1 MTILETLFYFAGVMA
16 SLYLVIG
23 VFLAIKLHQPKMI
36 YLWFV
41 LLLGSGVQ

>member
-1 MTILETLFYFAGVMA
+1 MTALETLMYFAGVIV

-36 YLWFV
+36 ILWFI
-41 LLLGSGVQ
+41 LFLWSGVQ